1 MYEISLVPDVKAEL
15 IHKLKVRNLV
25 FLICVIVVAACC
37 GLLAIVFG
45 IVGGQGLT
53 LSALD
58 TEMVCRSTGPDK
70 SVTKCETKYGTAILK
85 YENGEDLLTIQD
97 QMNQLSTLNSQKI
110 KFSRIFNILDTIR
123 PDMARGD
130 ANTVLISEISTDID
144 DSTIFFDA
152 IGYSSNNIGYT
163 SLEAFKKNA
172 SRSYFDYGSYM
183 RYDDESGSYV
193 EIPSFCIEEETDD
206 KNITYGIYSKGAP
219 GCEAPMVEKT
229 ESEKTVAD
237 DDEEAAD
244 DETSDELNSL
254 NSNVAA
260 ADESTEDVVKEKETT
275 TTEVKKIKI
284 RRTYV
289 DEKDLNEYKNG
300 NDRFATGS
308 SETVSKYYFESSCL
322 KYDDKGKFDEA
333 STLEACPLLSNE
345 PLISNSQYAPD
356 EDKKM
361 ALTFS
366 AELQLTRE
374 VFLAKN
380 KHMLIVSPSRQN
392 VTDSYIQVSD
402 MFAPAIEKKEGK

>member
-45 IVGGQGLT
+45 VVGGQGLT

-70 SVTKCETKYGTAILK
+70 DVKKCETKYGTAILK

-97 QMNQLSTLNSQKI
+97 QMNQLAALNSQKI

-144 DSTIFFDA
+144 ASTIFFDA
-152 IGYSSNNIGYT
+152 IGYSSNNIGYS

-172 SRSYFDYGSYM
+172 TRSYFDFGSYM

-193 EIPSFCIEEETDD
+193 EIPSFCIEEVTDD

-219 GCEAPMVEKT
+219 GCEAPMVEKS
-229 ESEKTVAD
+229 ESEKTTNG
-237 DDEEAAD
+237 DEEKTD
-244 DETSDELNSL
+244 DETADNLNTS
-254 NSNVAA
+254 NSSVAVA
-260 ADESTEDVVKEKETT
+260 GDDSNETTAKETEKT

-284 RRTYV
+284 RRTYI

-300 NDRFATGS
+300 NDRFATDS

-333 STLEACPLLSNE
+333 STLEACPLLSSD
-345 PLISNSQYAPD
+345 PVISNSAYGPD
-356 EDKKM
+356 EDNKM

-366 AELQLTRE
+366 AELPLTRE

-402 MFAPAIEKKEGK
+402 MFAPAIENKEGE